1 MAVARLGR
9 LLRFCRSMGIAQL
22 VNAGALCWAFVI
34 WSDEH
39 TSLWVSC
46 AHCVP
51 GINEAVQVDSLKGVV
66 VWKSERSRA
75 GVDISIIRTESRP
88 DHVAFSV
95 DRSQGERPFWV
106 NYRARPGKSGLPGI
120 RPESRVAYGV
130 LCWSDNRGQA
140 GFCSLFHLPSDEFIS
155 SLAKSEPLETDFPL
169 MLPSG
174 VPDPVFL
181 R

>member
-1 MAVARLGR
+1 
-9 LLRFCRSMGIAQL
+9 MGIAQL
-22 VNAGALCWAFVI
+22 VNAGAMCWAFVI

-51 GINEAVQVDSLKGVV
+51 GVNESVQVDSLKGVV
-66 VWKSERSRA
+66 VWKADRSRA

-88 DHVAFSV
+88 DHFAFEI
-95 DRSQGERPFWV
+95 DRSHGERPFWV
-106 NYRARPGKSGLPGI
+106 NYRARPGKSGLPGV
-120 RPESRVAYGV
+120 RPGSRVAYGV

-155 SLAKSEPLETDFPL
+155 TLAKSESVQSDFPL

>member
-1 MAVARLGR
+1 
-9 LLRFCRSMGIAQL
+9 MGIAQL
-22 VNAGALCWAFVI
+22 VNAGAMCWAFVI

-51 GINEAVQVDSLKGVV
+51 GVNESVQVDSLKGVV
-66 VWKSERSRA
+66 VWKADRSRA
-75 GVDISIIRTESRP
+75 GVDIAIIRTESRP
-88 DHVAFSV
+88 DHFAFEI
-95 DRSQGERPFWV
+95 DRSHGERPFWV
-106 NYRARPGKSGLPGI
+106 NYRARAGKSGLPGV
-120 RPESRVAYGV
+120 RPGSRVAYGV

-155 SLAKSEPLETDFPL
+155 TLAKSESVQSDFPL

>member
-1 MAVARLGR
+1 
-9 LLRFCRSMGIAQL
+9 MGIAQL

-140 GFCSLFHLPSDEFIS
+140 GFCSLFHLPSDETIQA
-155 SLAKSEPLETDFPL
+155 LAKSEPLETDFPL